1 MNRSFKK
8 VLLSALIVIIP
19 NVLLAIDDGPRMY
32 WNAPVGTNI
41 LQTYYWTVHGNSIA
55 PDTTQNNGN
64 FETDINL
71 GVLGYNRIFDLAGHS
86 MILSG
91 IMTAGDISGTV
102 SKLGKSTVRSS
113 RGLGDLYL
121 QGVVNIFGA
130 PALSA
135 EEFVNYKQETVL
147 SLLVGVT
154 APTGDYESDRVL
166 NMGTNRWNVR
176 IGLPFVQTLS
186 SEWIFGEISTL
197 EILPSVW
204 FYGDNDNSFGS
215 KIAQDPLYT
224 LEAHLTRN
232 ITPMIFVSLDYFV
245 QRVGNSYTDGVQTG
259 VSHTSDSLG
268 ATFSYLLNRH
278 MQMQL
283 RYMTTL
289 NPNPLENELDANM
302 FQFNMNFFW

>member
-1 MNRSFKK
+1 MNKYFRTA
-8 VLLSALIVIIP
+8 VLVAGFSSMLSA
-19 NVLLAIDDGPRMY
+19 ADDGPRMY

-41 LQTYYWTVHGNSIA
+41 LQAYFWTVSGNNIS
-55 PDTTQNNGN
+55 PENTQPQPG
-64 FETDINL
+64 FDTDINI
-71 GVLGYNRIFDLAGHS
+71 GILGYNRIIDIAGHS
-86 MILSG
+86 AIATAVITGGKVSG
-91 IMTAGDISGTV
+91 SLLNT
-102 SKLGKSTVRSS
+102 KLRSS
-113 RGLGDLYL
+113 SGLGDLYI
-121 QGVVNIFGA
+121 QGVINLFGA

-135 EEFVNYKQETVL
+135 EAFGTYKQDTVL